1 MTISNTTC
9 TITVNREPV
18 LHPGPKLS
26 DLGLETLSP
35 YFLIYRIAE
44 ACSVIVVAAGSV
56 ADVQA
61 AHRVSENYRFRVH
74 AIPL

>member
-1 MTISNTTC
+1 
-9 TITVNREPV
+9 
-18 LHPGPKLS
+18 
-26 DLGLETLSP
+26 LSP